1 MTVNIYS
8 TDVAFGYFLLF
19 NKPRLALNMPK
30 TEMSLVNS
38 NQNTNGNSFT
48 ASFPS
53 DDVSELTSKQPFLH
67 HQMSIYRV
75 THIYDN

>member
-1 MTVNIYS
+1 
-8 TDVAFGYFLLF
+8 
-19 NKPRLALNMPK
+19 
-30 TEMSLVNS
+30 MSLVNS